1 MKTLFATTIAL
12 TIIGSSL
19 FANSVKADI
28 PMQVSSDEGFH
39 FLVVPNSETTSSAY
53 GGRLRLYDVH
63 IAKIFEMSHYYCQY
77 GRENVFIL
85 RYFANNGKTPM
96 GTFRITCRLDNKI
109 ASAYGLGKTEY
120 TPTSGR
126 AANVPTLKITGGK
139 IDAWMNF
146 TQNFKPMQQG
156 ED

>member
-12 TIIGSSL
+12 TFFSGSF
-19 FANSVKADI
+19 FANSAKADI

-53 GGRLRLYDVH
+53 GGKLRLYDVH
-63 IAKIFEMSHYYCQY
+63 IAKMFEMSHYYCRRSD
-77 GRENVFIL
+77 GDKAL
-85 RYFANNGKTPM
+85 LWRYSANNGKTSM
-96 GTFRITCRLDNKI
+96 GTFRITCRLANEI

-126 AANVPTLKITGGK
+126 AANVPTLNITGEIGR
-139 IDAWMNF
+139 AHV
-146 TQNFKPMQQG
+146 
-156 ED
+156 